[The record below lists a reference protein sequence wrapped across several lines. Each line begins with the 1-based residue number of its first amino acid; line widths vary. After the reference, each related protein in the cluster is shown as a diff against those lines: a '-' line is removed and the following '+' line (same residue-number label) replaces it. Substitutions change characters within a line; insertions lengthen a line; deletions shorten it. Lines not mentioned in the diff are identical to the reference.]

1 MYMNTKLISLLSGI
15 ALSWGAFSVHAEE
28 NHLQQ
33 AIEHTM
39 MAAKQTDGK
48 AVAQHAEEAL
58 KHAKTADEH
67 LDAGIKSLQEAVNQG
82 NQNTGSNAQKSAQE
96 AAQHLTAAQ

>member
-1 MYMNTKLISLLSGI
+1 MTIKMINMLSGI
-15 ALSWGAFSVHAEE
+15 MLGLGAVTVYAEE

-33 AIEHTM
+33 AVEHTM

-48 AVAQHAEEAL
+48 AIAQHAQEAL
-58 KHAKTADEH
+58 THAVTADQH

-82 NQNTGSNAQKSAQE
+82 NQNNGSAAQKAAQE
-96 AAQHLTAAQ
+96 ASQHLTAAQ

>member
-1 MYMNTKLISLLSGI
+1 MNMKLTTLLSGI
-15 ALSWGAFSVHAEE
+15 VLSLGSYAAVAEE

-33 AIEHTM
+33 AVEHAM

-48 AVAQHAEEAL
+48 AVAQHAQESL

-67 LDAGIKSLQEAVNQG
+67 LDAGLKSLQEAVDHG
-82 NQNTGSNAQKSAQE
+82 NQNHGDLAQKAAQE
-96 AAQHLTAAQ
+96 ATQHLTAAQ